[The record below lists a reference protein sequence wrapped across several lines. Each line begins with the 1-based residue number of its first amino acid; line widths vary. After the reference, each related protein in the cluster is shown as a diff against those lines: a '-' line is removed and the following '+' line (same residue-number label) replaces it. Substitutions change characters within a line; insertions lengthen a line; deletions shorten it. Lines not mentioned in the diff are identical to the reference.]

1 METGGVKVKV
11 YKLGYC
17 KQLAKVAS
25 RSKKYQWVKF
35 WARSFLLDI
44 PGLGRVLIDT
54 GYSSHFFKETKKFP
68 YFLYRLFTPVKLEG
82 MRENLSDLTIDYLF
96 ITHFH
101 PDHIGGLKDFKN
113 TKWIFSKTA
122 YEFVRNLKGF
132 KALKEGFIPGLL
144 PKKIPCG
151 SLMIDHSQFTTF
163 PFSKDFP
170 AIDLFGNGQ
179 LFAFDL
185 PGHAIGQMGV
195 AFKQGEKWILM
206 IADASWSL
214 EGLKQKAPPN
224 FLGLLAQNDRKKYL
238 ETFHKLNDLI
248 GNDPR
253 IEIITTHG
261 SEGDFHE

>member
-11 YKLGYC
+11 FKQGYC

-25 RSKKYQWVKF
+25 RSSRYRWVKF

-44 PGLGRVLIDT
+44 PQLGRVLIDT
-54 GYSSHFFKETKKFP
+54 GYSSHFLTETRKFP
-68 YFLYRLFTPVKLEG
+68 YFLYRWFTPVKLNKEKQ
-82 MRENLSDLTIDYLF
+82 NLSELNIDYLF

-101 PDHIGGLKDFKN
+101 PDHISGLKDFKN
-113 TKWIFSKTA
+113 TKWIFSKTG
-122 YEFVRNLKGF
+122 YEFVKPLKGF

-144 PKKIPCG
+144 PEKIPCN
-151 SLMIDHSQFTTF
+151 SLIIDHAQFSTF

-170 AIDLFGNGQ
+170 AIDLFGNGK

-195 AFKQGEKWILM
+195 AFKQGKKWILI

-214 EGLKQKAPPN
+214 EGLKQKTLPN
-224 FLGLLAQNDRKKYL
+224 FLGLLVQHDRKKYL
-238 ETFHKLNDLI
+238 ETFYKLHDLI
-248 GNDPR
+248 SNDSR

-261 SEGDFHE
+261 FEGEFNE